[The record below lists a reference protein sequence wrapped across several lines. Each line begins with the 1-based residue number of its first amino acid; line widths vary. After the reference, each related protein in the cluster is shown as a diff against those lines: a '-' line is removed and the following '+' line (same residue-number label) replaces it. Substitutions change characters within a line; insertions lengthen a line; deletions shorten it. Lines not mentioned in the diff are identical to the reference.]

1 MADEQAV
8 ERSADQP
15 ERPEA
20 KPVDF
25 PPVEDKS
32 LGAAPRSIRELGD
45 VTVTLTAELGT
56 SSMVVK
62 EILGL
67 RKGSIVELDKLAGE
81 QIDINLNE
89 TFFASGEIVVIGDTL
104 GVRLKEIAGQEEKG
118 AEQDAG

>member
-56 SSMVVK
+56 SRMVVK
-62 EILGL
+62 QILGL

-81 QIDINLNE
+81 
-89 TFFASGEIVVIGDTL
+89 
-104 GVRLKEIAGQEEKG
+104 
-118 AEQDAG
+118 